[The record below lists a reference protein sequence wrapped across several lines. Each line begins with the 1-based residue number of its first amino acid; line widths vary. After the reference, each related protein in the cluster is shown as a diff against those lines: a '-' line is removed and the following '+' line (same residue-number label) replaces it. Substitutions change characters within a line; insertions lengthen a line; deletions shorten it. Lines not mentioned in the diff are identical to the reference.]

1 MPLTQPAVPDEG
13 PGFVVAAVVLWDAA
27 GRVLCVRK
35 RGTET
40 FMLPGGKIEPGES
53 SDVTA
58 VREIA
63 EELGLVLDRAELRL
77 VGCFVTDAANE
88 PGHWVRADVYAYPHA
103 VAGERVAAEIDAARW
118 VDPQHPD
125 PHLAP
130 LSLLVFPALQGWTP
144 ARG

>member
-1 MPLTQPAVPDEG
+1 MPLTDLPRADG

-35 RGTET
+35 RGTDT

-58 VREIA
+58 VREID
-63 EELGLVLDRAELRL
+63 EELGLVLDRSALRL
-77 VGCFVTDAANE
+77 VGSYLTAAANE
-88 PGHWVRADVYAYPHA
+88 PGHWVRADVYAYPH
-103 VAGERVAAEIDAARW
+103 VVSGERVAAEIDAARW

-125 PHLAP
+125 SDLAP
-130 LSLLVFPALQGWTP
+130 LSLLVFPALRGWAP
-144 ARG
+144 GRG